1 MLARINTSLGMN
13 RGHDDTNDD
22 DDVAADSSH
31 DGSESVTRPAGGSI
45 HPHGPVLAFDPS
57 TLMITQAGQNLVD
70 HLGVPA
76 HDVLGRPLSAAVGEE
91 AAGRLASTFDDALPV
106 PGEMTL
112 VTRLRNGR
120 SFNALLHRSSAG
132 LWIEFA
138 PIARSADEPHPP
150 LRRMIRELKSTT
162 STEALC
168 ERIAHHVRELG
179 RAS

>member
-31 DGSESVTRPAGGSI
+31 DGSESSTRPDAGGI
-45 HPHGPVLAFDPS
+45 QPYGTLLVVDPY

-70 HLGVPA
+70 HLGVTA
-76 HDVLGRPLSAAVGEE
+76 HDALGRPLSAAVGEE

-120 SFNALLHRSSAG
+120 SFNALLHRSSA
-132 LWIEFA
+132 
-138 PIARSADEPHPP
+138 RSEEHTSE
-150 LRRMIRELKSTT
+150 LQSRGHLVCRLLLEKKKTITIRRDCTKINAHTT
-162 STEALC
+162 TQQSWT
-168 ERIAHHVRELG
+168 RV
-179 RAS
+179 